1 VGIPAECMVFLLMG
15 GAYLRSRIKQAGKW
29 DQETI
34 VSFFLCQYCSGE
46 YLPPIRW
53 LRQSPRARANV
64 GRAAAD
70 GTLAYA
76 IHGFGL
82 GDPSELRGR
91 EHAEPQRNQPAE
103 QGVSPVRRGRRQ
115 VADDGVCQIGS
126 ALIYSVFLCN
136 QPGFGRVGFYLRKHW
151 TNFHRVAGPI
161 SSSPCDK
168 E

>member
-1 VGIPAECMVFLLMG
+1 MALYLGTA
-15 GAYLRSRIKQAGKW
+15 GAVQDARAWPSTGFRPPFGLGRV
-29 DQETI
+29 T
-34 VSFFLCQYCSGE
+34 FLCVAKEKSPKE
-46 YLPPIRW
+46 RPPPPIRW